1 MAPSSLITSVRP
13 RRGPARPRAARR
25 VRTRLDSF
33 EATDTSTLTVSA
45 SFLVRGDSPRDRS
58 AHEARLAHE
67 FVEKNHAVL
76 SELGAS
82 AVPQFD
88 GSRVGLVFRTG
99 ATVGAVPLR
108 SPTTG
113 QYDYGFTVRPR
124 FPWQGI
130 GTMLGEMGWRVIPA
144 PLSLPLL
151 PRSDRK
157 IPPWVLSTIVLFRIQ
172 ALLRQLER
180 RFEMVEEERQAPRGN
195 VDWARYATGSIARG
209 NFLRV
214 PCRFPDLRDDRSLK
228 SAIRFTLA
236 KQLGSLEGQ
245 RAAGLHV
252 VKLIELCSALLD
264 QVRDVL
270 PREPTPSELDGWLH
284 RPLKAIAFSEGIQA
298 IEWTAGERGLAG
310 LSDLQGLP
318 WSMSMESFFEAW
330 VEAVLSVVAQRV
342 GGVVRTG
349 RQLQTIAPLKWDP
362 PYLGSQKYLL
372 PDVMLERD
380 DLTVI
385 VDAKYKEHWEEMQ
398 VASWRDLEQELRE
411 RHRAD
416 LLQVLA
422 YANVATTRRVVV
434 CLAYPC
440 SNATWESRMERNQ
453 LFHRA
458 SLSAG
463 VRQVEL
469 ILTAFPMGI
478 RVPVVAEQFAAEIS
492 RS

>member
-1 MAPSSLITSVRP
+1 M
-13 RRGPARPRAARR
+13 
-25 VRTRLDSF
+25 
-33 EATDTSTLTVSA
+33 
-45 SFLVRGDSPRDRS
+45 
-58 AHEARLAHE
+58 
-67 FVEKNHAVL
+67 
-76 SELGAS
+76 
-82 AVPQFD
+82 
-88 GSRVGLVFRTG
+88 
-99 ATVGAVPLR
+99 GAVPLR

-113 QYDYGFTVRPR
+113 QHDYGFTVRPR
-124 FPWQGI
+124 FDWQGI
-130 GTMLGEMGWRVIPA
+130 GMMLGEMGWRVIPA

-180 RFEMVEEERQAPRGN
+180 RFDMVDEERAAPRGS
-195 VDWARYATGSIARG
+195 VHWARYATRSIARG

-245 RAAGLHV
+245 RASGLHV
-252 VKLIELCSALLD
+252 VKLLELCSALLD

-270 PREPTPSELDGWLH
+270 PREPTPSELDGWLR
-284 RPLKAIAFSEGIQA
+284 RPLKAIAFNEGIQA

-330 VEAVLSVVAQRV
+330 VEAVLGIVAQRI

-398 VASWRDLEQELRE
+398 AASWRDLEQELRE

-440 SNATWESRMERNQ
+440 SNATWESLKERNQ

-478 RVPVVAEQFAAEIS
+478 RMSVVAEQFAAEIS